1 MIEKI
6 EELKTAISGLFD
18 TVEINTDTV
27 LSRENTAVIYVEG
40 FNISFKTYHLKD
52 IEQQVAIIFNVKS
65 SAEEALAKV
74 DEKLDEL
81 LEAIFTVFDQVLNVE
96 IKFSYVANRNLMF
109 VQFKFNA
116 R

>member
-52 IEQQVAIIFNVKS
+52 LEQQVALIFNVKS

>member
-65 SAEEALAKV
+65 PAEEALAKV
-74 DEKLDEL
+74 DEKLDKL
-81 LEAIFTVFDQVLNVE
+81 LDAIFTVFDQVLNVDV
-96 IKFSYVANRNLMF
+96 KFSYVANRNLMF
-109 VQFKFNA
+109 TQFKFNA

>member
-6 EELKTAISGLFD
+6 DELKVAISDLFD

-65 SAEEALAKV
+65 TAEEALTKA

-81 LEAIFTVFDQVLNVE
+81 LDAIFTVFDQVLNVDV
-96 IKFSYVANRNLMF
+96 KFSYVANRNLMF

-116 R
+116 K

>member
-6 EELKTAISGLFD
+6 DELKTAISGLFD

-52 IEQQVAIIFNVKS
+52 IEQQVAIIFNVKI
-65 SAEEALAKV
+65 SAEEALTKV

-81 LEAIFTVFDQVLNVE
+81 LDAIFTVFDQVLNVDV
-96 IKFSYVANRNLMF
+96 KFSYVANRNLMF
-109 VQFKFNA
+109 TQFKFTA

>member
-6 EELKTAISGLFD
+6 EELKSAISSLFD

-52 IEQQVAIIFNVKS
+52 IEQQVATYLPEFLPVNVVCSANGENPEEIIIRITVNGILYELIYNSRS
-65 SAEEALAKV
+65 S
-74 DEKLDEL
+74 
-81 LEAIFTVFDQVLNVE
+81 VL
-96 IKFSYVANRNLMF
+96 SYMNGV
-109 VQFKFNA
+109 
-116 R
+116 

>member
-6 EELKTAISGLFD
+6 DELKTAISGLFD
-18 TVEINTDTV
+18 TVEVNTDTV

-81 LEAIFTVFDQVLNVE
+81 LDAIFTVFDQVLNVDV
-96 IKFSYVANRNLMF
+96 KFSYVANRNLMF
-109 VQFKFNA
+109 TQFKFNA

>member
-6 EELKTAISGLFD
+6 EELKNAISSLFD

-65 SAEEALAKV
+65 SAEEALTKV

-81 LEAIFTVFDQVLNVE
+81 LDAIFTVFDQVLNVE

-109 VQFKFNA
+109 TQFKFNA

>member
-6 EELKTAISGLFD
+6 EELKTAISSLFD

-81 LEAIFTVFDQVLNVE
+81 LDAIFTVFDQVLNVDV
-96 IKFSYVANRNLMF
+96 KFSYVANRNLMF
-109 VQFKFNA
+109 TQFKFNA

>member
-6 EELKTAISGLFD
+6 DELKTAISGLFD

-27 LSRENTAVIYVEG
+27 LIRENTAVIYVEG
-40 FNISFKTYHLKD
+40 FNINFKTYHLKD

-65 SAEEALAKV
+65 TAEEALTKV

-81 LEAIFTVFDQVLNVE
+81 LDAIFTVFDQVLNVDV
-96 IKFSYVANRNLMF
+96 KFSYVANRNLMF
-109 VQFKFNA
+109 TQFKFNA

>member
-81 LEAIFTVFDQVLNVE
+81 LDAIFTVFDQVLNVDV
-96 IKFSYVANRNLMF
+96 KFSYVANRNLMF
-109 VQFKFNA
+109 TQFKFNA

>member
-6 EELKTAISGLFD
+6 EELKNAISSLFD
-18 TVEINTDTV
+18 IVEINTDTV

-65 SAEEALAKV
+65 TAEEALTKV

-96 IKFSYVANRNLMF
+96 IKFSYVANRSLMF
-109 VQFKFNA
+109 AQFKFTA

>member
-6 EELKTAISGLFD
+6 DELKTAISGLFD

-65 SAEEALAKV
+65 SAEEALTKV

-81 LEAIFTVFDQVLNVE
+81 LDAIFTVFDQVLNVE

-109 VQFKFNA
+109 TQFKFNA

>member
-6 EELKTAISGLFD
+6 EELKTAISSLFD

-81 LEAIFTVFDQVLNVE
+81 LDAIFTVFDQVLNVDV
-96 IKFSYVANRNLMF
+96 KFSYVANRNLMF
-109 VQFKFNA
+109 AQFKFNA

>member
-6 EELKTAISGLFD
+6 DELKTAISGLFD

-81 LEAIFTVFDQVLNVE
+81 LDAIFTVFDQVLNVDV
-96 IKFSYVANRNLMF
+96 KFSYVANRNLMF
-109 VQFKFNA
+109 TQFKFNA

>member
-6 EELKTAISGLFD
+6 DELKTAISSLFD

-40 FNISFKTYHLKD
+40 FNISFKAYHLKD

-81 LEAIFTVFDQVLNVE
+81 LDAIFTVFDQVLNVDV
-96 IKFSYVANRNLMF
+96 KFSYVANRNLMF
-109 VQFKFNA
+109 TQFKFNA

>member
-6 EELKTAISGLFD
+6 EELKTAISSLFD

-65 SAEEALAKV
+65 TAEEALEKI
-74 DEKLDEL
+74 DTKLDEL
-81 LEAIFTVFDQVLNVE
+81 VEKIFEVFDQVLNID
-96 IKFSYVANRNLMF
+96 IKLSYVANRNLMF
-109 VQFKFNA
+109 AQMKFTA